1 MVREMTHSRK
11 QSERG
16 KVEIIS
22 KVFIITHNGK
32 KYYLLDYP
40 QGRFLLTQSEYHQSE
55 VNLKKGM
62 DIFSVKMDY
71 PTRDKSYYRFLDY
84 FDTKPTF
91 RKKINKL
98 EVK

>member
-1 MVREMTHSRK
+1 MSHTRIKKET
-11 QSERG
+11 
-16 KVEIIS
+16 VEIIS
-22 KVFIITHNGK
+22 KVFIVTHNGK

-55 VNLKKGM
+55 VKLKKGM

-98 EVK
+98 EV